1 MYLPKSVFCLHYNI
15 WHKSGALYFSPK
27 ASLVTNKLL
36 FFFSPESGEKEGESK
51 STQ

>member
-1 MYLPKSVFCLHYNI
+1 MYLLKSVSCLHYNI

-27 ASLVTNKLL
+27 ASPVTNKLL